1 MEDEEKWTWQDES
14 WNSCAK
20 LHSTVRTDQ
29 VMRDLSVLETSL
41 YFLKYDLV
49 PECTIYYCTNVCCQ
63 GLHNLTCFSQGFEE
77 Q

>member
-1 MEDEEKWTWQDES
+1 MEDEEKWTRQDES

-49 PECTIYYCTNVCCQ
+49 PECTLLY
-63 GLHNLTCFSQGFEE
+63 
-77 Q
+77 